1 MKRIL
6 SFCLMCFM
14 ACVSYSQNLLQI
26 TDVSQPNDV
35 YTGEND
41 RAAVIIKCNQSIPL
55 SFESTMDKS
64 AEPYNTEI
72 EGSDK
77 VYYIEFPTG
86 QRYRGRVLTITSPGY
101 VTSVISLDDLKPKQV
116 LTFQAIDPN
125 STVDAGCY
133 RGHRNK
139 GMEELKNMNYQEAR
153 NQFDV
158 ARACSD
164 CDSVENEANIALV
177 DTIMYYRDKGEERY
191 KLLDYSTA
199 SDYFNKVM
207 ELNPYDN
214 FATNRYNSCLTK
226 FYNECDMN
234 YKQADFYFNE
244 KQYDKARELY
254 QIAVKNNCP
263 TMVQAQAQ
271 INRIDQ
277 LTLQKK
283 NHSRVFTY
291 EYTKDTPIG
300 FSYGKYNM
308 HKVGGF
314 FGMSLNG
321 KVFDMMRSN
330 CKIPDAPEVNVNFGW
345 TVKIVNPVWIYFG
358 PGVTAKAY
366 YGNYSVDDDVDDV
379 YPDKKGYPNDPDG
392 VLKVKDESDKKAKKI
407 QEYTKDDEKANLAW
421 AISPVVGICA
431 KYSYFALRLTYQYRF
446 AMDSHLKDFMG
457 SQRLSIG
464 IGVSF

>member
-1 MKRIL
+1 MKKIL
-6 SFCLMCFM
+6 SLILLCVT
-14 ACVSYSQNLLQI
+14 ACVAYSQNVLQI

-41 RAAVIIKCNQSIPL
+41 RAAVIIRCNQTIPL
-55 SFESTMDKS
+55 TFESSMDKS
-64 AEPYNTEI
+64 AKPYNTEV

-86 QRYRGRVLTITSPGY
+86 ARYRGRVLSISSPGY
-101 VTSVISLDDLKPKQV
+101 TTAAVFLDDLKPKQV
-116 LTFQAIDPN
+116 MTFQAIDPN

-153 NQFDV
+153 SQFDV
-158 ARACSD
+158 ARGCSD
-164 CDSVENEANIALV
+164 VDSVENETNIALV
-177 DTIMYYRDKGEERY
+177 DTIMYYREKGEERY
-191 KLLDYSTA
+191 KLLDYSKA
-199 SDYFNKVM
+199 SEYFNKVM

-254 QIAVKNNCP
+254 QFAVKNNCP
-263 TMVQAQAQ
+263 TMVQAQSQ

-277 LTLQKK
+277 LTTQKK

-314 FGMSLNG
+314 FAMSLNG
-321 KVFDMMRSN
+321 KVFDMMRNN
-330 CKIPDAPEVNVNFGW
+330 CKIPDAPEINMNFGW
-345 TVKIVNPVWIYFG
+345 TVKIANPVWVFFG

-366 YGNYSVDDDVDDV
+366 YGNYNVDDDVDDI
-379 YPDKKGYPNDPDG
+379 YPDKKGYPDDPNG
-392 VLKVKDESDKKAKKI
+392 TLKVKNEEDKKAKKI
-407 QEYTKDDEKANLAW
+407 QEYTKDDEKSNLAW

-464 IGVSF
+464 VGVSF

>member
-1 MKRIL
+1 MKRIV
-6 SFCLMCFM
+6 SFALMCVL
-14 ACVSYSQNLLQI
+14 ACVAYSQNLLEI
-26 TDVSQPNDV
+26 TDISQPNDV

-41 RAAVIIKCNQSIPL
+41 RGVVIFKCNQSIPL

-64 AEPYNTEI
+64 AQPYNVEV
-72 EGSDK
+72 EGSDN

-86 QRYRGRVLTITSPGY
+86 GKYRGRMLTISSPGY
-101 VTSVISLDDLKPKQV
+101 TSAIVFIDDLKPKQV
-116 LTFQAIDPN
+116 LTYQAIDPN

-158 ARACSD
+158 ARGCSD

-177 DTIMYYRDKGEERY
+177 DTIIYYREKGEELY
-191 KLLDYSTA
+191 KLLDYSA
-199 SDYFNKVM
+199 AGECFNKVM

-214 FATNRYNSCLTK
+214 LATNRYNSCTAK
-226 FYNECDMN
+226 FNTECDMN
-234 YKQADFYFNE
+234 YRQAEFYFNE

-254 QIAVKNNCP
+254 SIAVKNNCP
-263 TMVQAQAQ
+263 TMVQAQSQ

-283 NHSRVFTY
+283 SHARVVTY
-291 EYTKDTPIG
+291 EYTKDTPVG

-314 FGMSLNG
+314 YAMSLNG
-321 KVFDMMRSN
+321 KVFDMMRNN
-330 CKIPDAPEVNVNFGW
+330 CKIPDMPEVNINFGW
-345 TVKIVNPVWIYFG
+345 TVKIVNPVWIFFG
-358 PGVTAKAY
+358 PGITAKAY
-366 YGNYSVDDDVDDV
+366 FGSYSVDDDVDDV
-379 YPDKKGYPNDPDG
+379 YPNNNGYPNDPG
-392 VLKVKDESDKKAKKI
+392 GTLKVKNESDKKSKKI
-407 QEYTKDDEKANLAW
+407 QEYTKDDEKSNFGW

-457 SQRLSIG
+457 SQRMSVG
-464 IGVSF
+464 VGVSF